1 MNNLLETFEKK
12 QIERLTGKN
21 VFLLFVLETHLKLQL
36 ESQRVTNRDFKHLK
50 ECVLLEKII
59 Q

>member
-21 VFLLFVLETHLKLQL
+21 VFLLFVLEIHLKLQL
-36 ESQRVTNRDFKHLK
+36 ELQRVTNLDYKHLK
-50 ECVLLEKII
+50 ECVLREKII